1 MAHLS
6 RGSSKKIVIETA
18 DQIAAI
24 RRCVVAGKQIKKGQT
39 ITLDMLLFKRPNK
52 GIAPFQTI
60 DIVGKTAKSD
70 IDVDNPIDWSDLN

>member
-1 MAHLS
+1 MCCGRKAN
-6 RGSSKKIVIETA
+6 
-18 DQIAAI
+18 
-24 RRCVVAGKQIKKGQT
+24 KKGQM